1 MQLKVFSNKQQKLYR
16 VTFNWTRGTYGYRD
30 MGVDV
35 EPEALFVS
43 DVVGQE
49 DDMHDLIFNYLKI
62 SSMFYNTATVNITF
76 DTVERLSGKM
86 VFDDLRSFLLLESKK
101 PNFMG
106 DTVVNLAEV
115 VDKVNAFFDTHP
127 QHTYHYIERQP
138 QLMDNL
144 SKLNININNNKYK

>member
-1 MQLKVFSNKQQKLYR
+1 
-16 VTFNWTRGTYGYRD
+16 
-30 MGVDV
+30 
-35 EPEALFVS
+35 
-43 DVVGQE
+43 
-49 DDMHDLIFNYLKI
+49 
-62 SSMFYNTATVNITF
+62 MFYNTATVNITF